1 MPSTRRPFALLL
13 AVPALLVGCS
23 AGPAASSAPPPPAI
37 TANPT
42 PVSTEATSAP
52 PATSPAA
59 VACPS
64 GDYKATGFSAVGAN
78 SATGK
83 GTVKDVDVTFRNGR
97 YTFEFDDDDPITLTL
112 NNQSGRV
119 RIDGEIRGSY
129 SGDADDLTFKLVGT
143 SGTAKLTQGGKT
155 GTVSMKQVAS
165 ILAPQGKGSA
175 ACAGSD
181 LTLTTASVTWTLV
194 RDTDD

>member
-42 PVSTEATSAP
+42 PVSTEVTSAP

-97 YTFEFDDDDPITLTL
+97 YTFEFDDDDPITLTPAPPSPAR
-112 NNQSGRV
+112 QRSGRKNY
-119 RIDGEIRGSY
+119 R
-129 SGDADDLTFKLVGT
+129 DLYNTRRSWLITGRTPTT
-143 SGTAKLTQGGKT
+143 SRRPVPLD
-155 GTVSMKQVAS
+155 VL
-165 ILAPQGKGSA
+165 I
-175 ACAGSD
+175 AG
-181 LTLTTASVTWTLV
+181 AE
-194 RDTDD
+194 